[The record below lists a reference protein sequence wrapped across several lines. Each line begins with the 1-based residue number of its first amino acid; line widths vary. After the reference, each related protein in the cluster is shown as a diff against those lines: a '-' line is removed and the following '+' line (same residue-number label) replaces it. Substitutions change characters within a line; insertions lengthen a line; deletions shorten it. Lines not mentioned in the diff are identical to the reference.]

1 MSSSAASRCLRT
13 SFMSSSMTQ
22 WWNRA
27 PDSATA
33 SWGSSGSPSSNRW
46 MGSSAAAWHLSQ
58 PMHGPTSVDDTDTM
72 DTPSSGHSS
81 IQALNSSSASAA
93 LRPSARHDPCKI
105 TRCMSILS
113 ERITA
118 RHYSPPC
125 HLPPFPLSQ
134 HSTNEPTITNSASPA
149 PPHLCEVVSIQPV
162 ARSRQPVHVSLFKSG
177 KFSQVFDI
185 ERLRRPLGSRK
196 CRDTR

>member
-1 MSSSAASRCLRT
+1 MRTVRLATEADAAGILAVY
-13 SFMSSSMTQ
+13 
-22 WWNRA
+22 A
-27 PDSATA
+27 PYIRDTA
-33 SWGSSGSPSSNRW
+33 VTFETETP
-46 MGSSAAAWHLSQ
+46 
-58 PMHGPTSVDDTDTM
+58 SVDDTDTM